1 MSVLLALIFLAIVI
15 VIAVLRKRKAVT
27 QEVTSLSIWRK
38 KEAFAVAKEKTS
50 KLKPSPLWKGIFV
63 HPGHAWV
70 NVLEPNLVAVGID
83 EFTRSVFGS
92 IEQIAFPEQGAS
104 IEQGGKAWKF
114 KRGDRQLAQTSPISG
129 RVVEVNQDLVKNPKL
144 LVEKDAKKN
153 WMLKVKPVKL
163 KKELQNL
170 LHGNV
175 LRRWNQAVKDQLVAI
190 LSPAEFPVLQEGG
203 EIKPDL
209 GNELTSEQWEKVAKE
224 FFDAGE
230 NE

>member
-1 MSVLLALIFLAIVI
+1 MSVLLGLIFLAIVI
-15 VIAVLRKRKAVT
+15 IIAVLRKRKAVT

-38 KEAFAVAKEKTS
+38 GEAFAVAKDKTP
-50 KLKPSPLWKGIFV
+50 KREPSPFWKGIFV

-70 NVLEPNLVAVGID
+70 HVLEPNLVAVGLD
-83 EFTRSVFGS
+83 QFTRSVFGS
-92 IEQIAFPEQGAS
+92 IEELKPPEPGNL

-114 KRGDRQLAQTSPISG
+114 KRGDRQLVQTSPISG
-129 RVVEVNQDLVKNPKL
+129 RVVEVNLDLVKDPKL
-144 LVEKDAKKN
+144 FDQKDTTKN
-153 WMLKVKPVKL
+153 WIMKVKPVNL

-175 LRRWNQAVKDQLVAI
+175 LSRWNQAIKDQLISV

-209 GNELTSEQWEKVAKE
+209 GDELTAQQWEKVVDE
-224 FFDAGE
+224 FF
-230 NE
+230 